1 MVLNIRHGVFL
12 VSNAEFYVWGVWGI
26 LSMGTGTTH
35 TTQILLLHLQRD
47 KWAFSTNVA
56 YKAGFVIQF
65 QQVCVVA
72 FTDLCML
79 RKKYYKRNTSV

>member
-1 MVLNIRHGVFL
+1 MVLNIQHGVFL
-12 VSNAEFYVWGVWGI
+12 VSNAEFAPCC
-26 LSMGTGTTH
+26 MGTGTTH